1 MYCIASESSVTRLYD
16 KTQSDT
22 FVRDRYKSR
31 AAKDIRALDD
41 RLTAKMDLIPNASF
55 LFDGDDNSNDDAIP
69 SSSSQPSTCESCGW
83 IAAFIA
89 MLAFGTFGVPVKSKV
104 AKELNID
111 PLVMQSYKTGM
122 CFLTSWLFL
131 LIRGEEVTFTPW
143 GIVSAIFWVPSGVAT
158 IFAIK
163 TAGLATA
170 IGVGSSF
177 IVLVSFTWGIF
188 FFEEHVHSKVQACS
202 AVACML
208 CGLAGMAY
216 YSAPTVA
223 HSTASGRGIIDDTY
237 YQPVRPEDLDFLP
250 PDEAFESNVDYL
262 AMDMEASTAD
272 NEAGDEGNRSESN
285 DDNIGHSS
293 LHEDEVVAM
302 TETTEEDDLENTDRV
317 PSVTLCCG
325 FLRVPERILG
335 ILAALFV
342 TGLWG
347 GSMMVPMQF
356 APTDDKGLPYLTSF
370 AIGATVVTLFLWFVR
385 YLYLLN
391 KNNYSFTRAYE
402 ALPSF
407 HLRKMWPYGGACG
420 LLWSV
425 GNFFSILSIE
435 NLGEGVGFS
444 TTQAAMLVS
453 GLWGI
458 FYFNEVE
465 GSDAIAKWYVSAS
478 VTVIGILLLSYEHH
492 EA

>member
-1 MYCIASESSVTRLYD
+1 
-16 KTQSDT
+16 
-22 FVRDRYKSR
+22 
-31 AAKDIRALDD
+31 
-41 RLTAKMDLIPNASF
+41 MDMIPNASF
-55 LFDGDDNSNDDAIP
+55 LLDGNDNSGYDSIP
-69 SSSSQPSTCESCGW
+69 SSSQSSTCESCGW
-83 IAAFIA
+83 IAAFVA

-104 AKELNID
+104 AKELDID

-131 LIRGEEVTFTPW
+131 LIRGEAVTFTPW

-216 YSAPTVA
+216 YSAPSVA
-223 HSTASGRGIIDDTY
+223 HSAENGRRNTDDTY
-237 YQPVRPEDLDFLP
+237 YQPVRPEDLDFFP
-250 PDEAFESNVDYL
+250 PDEAFETSVDYL
-262 AMDMEASTAD
+262 AMDAETAEAD
-272 NEAGDEGNRSESN
+272 DEAGADGNRAES
-285 DDNIGHSS
+285 DDANIAHTS
-293 LHEDEVVAM
+293 LNEDEALTM
-302 TETTEEDDLENTDRV
+302 TETIEENGFDDTDRV

-325 FLRVPERILG
+325 RVKIQERILG

-370 AIGATVVTLFLWFVR
+370 AIGATIVTLFLWLLR
-385 YLYLLN
+385 YLYLWN
-391 KNNYSFTRAYE
+391 KHNYSFTRAYE

-420 LLWSV
+420 LLWSI

-458 FYFNEVE
+458 FYFREVE
-465 GSDAIAKWYVSAS
+465 GSNAIAKWYVSAS

>member
-1 MYCIASESSVTRLYD
+1 
-16 KTQSDT
+16 
-22 FVRDRYKSR
+22 
-31 AAKDIRALDD
+31 
-41 RLTAKMDLIPNASF
+41 MDVIPNVQF
-55 LFDGDDNSNDDAIP
+55 LFGGNYYGGDEAIP
-69 SSSSQPSTCESCGW
+69 SSSQSSTCEPCGW
-83 IAAFIA
+83 VAAFIA

-104 AKELNID
+104 AKQLNID

-143 GIVSAIFWVPSGVAT
+143 GIVSALFWVPSGVAT
-158 IFAIK
+158 IYAIK

-208 CGLAGMAY
+208 CGLAGIAY

-223 HSTASGRGIIDDTY
+223 HSAQNGRSTDDAY

-250 PDEAFESNVDYL
+250 PDEAFESNVDYM
-262 AMDMEASTAD
+262 AMDADIATAD
-272 NEAGDEGNRSESN
+272 DDDEAGDEE
-285 DDNIGHSS
+285 NI
-293 LHEDEVVAM
+293 V
-302 TETTEEDDLENTDRV
+302 ETTGNNTCHPNLNEDQAVTVRDIIEENNFDDTDHV
-317 PSVTLCCG
+317 TSVTLCCG
-325 FLRVPERILG
+325 YLKVQERILG

-356 APTDDKGLPYLTSF
+356 SPADDKGLAYLTSF

-385 YLYLLN
+385 YLYLWN
-391 KNNYSFTRAYE
+391 KHNYSFSLAYG

-407 HLRKMWPYGGACG
+407 HLRKMWPYGCSCG

-435 NLGEGVGFS
+435 NLGEGVGYS

-458 FYFNEVE
+458 FYFREIE
-465 GSDAIAKWYVSAS
+465 GSNAIYKWFLSAS